1 MKVNYMIK
9 PREEKNIRNLV
20 KAGIDPF
27 IAHLLYGRGI
37 RTEEEAELFLY
48 GDYRNLHDPS
58 LIRNIDKVYEI
69 ISCAIDKKKKIYI
82 FGDYDVDGVTSA
94 AIMHLT
100 IRDLGG
106 DVHVRLPDRISEGYG
121 MSRVAVEELSKKGC
135 ELIITVDNGIKCHE
149 EIQLAKDL
157 GMEVIVL
164 DHHIPGDTLPNA
176 DVVIDLHMEGETY
189 PYKELTGCGL
199 AFKVACYLY
208 DKYGFEGEG
217 LKHLDLAAIGT
228 IADVGLLTG
237 ENRIIVKKGLEYINE
252 PDYDRVGVIE
262 LMGSFGVEVGTLCSM
277 DIGYKI
283 GPALNAPGRLLSK
296 GADNALALLLCEDND
311 EAVGYASAL
320 FQVNEIRK
328 AQTTEALLK
337 AEEYIEQEGL
347 KDDKIMVLYIPD
359 VPHGIVGLV
368 SGKITEKYYRPSIVF
383 TNAENN
389 VLKASGRSIPAYN
402 LYEGLCTCDDLF
414 LRYGGHQQAAGMS
427 IENNPQILVELR
439 RRLNEHADKVLTE
452 EDLIPVIEIDDVI
465 TEDDISFELIDSL
478 GVLEPF
484 GHGNPKPVFL
494 IRGFRPRKK
503 LVQGGWQPFTYMGEE
518 KTHLKLFGNTCDAV
532 GFGMASLFE
541 ELGQPR
547 NMDVVFTLGVNYFL
561 GNEFIQMELMDIRK
575 AEEPKREANELMNAI
590 SDALTQLTVM
600 QVQN

>member
-48 GDYRNLHDPS
+48 GDYRNLHDPT
-58 LIRNIDKVYEI
+58 LIRNIDKAFDI
-69 ISCAIDKKKKIYI
+69 ISNAIDSGKKIFI
-82 FGDYDVDGVTSA
+82 FGDYDVDGITSS
-94 AIMHLT
+94 AIMYFT
-100 IRDLGG
+100 IRELGG
-106 DVHVRLPDRISEGYG
+106 DVHIRLPDRISEGYG
-121 MSRVAVEELSKKGC
+121 MSKGAVEELYQRGC
-135 ELIITVDNGIKCHE
+135 ELIVTVDNGIKCFE
-149 EIQLAKDL
+149 EIELAKRF
-157 GMEVIVL
+157 GMEVVVL
-164 DHHIPGDTLPNA
+164 DHHIPGDELPWA
-176 DVVIDLHMEGETY
+176 DVVVDLHVKGETY
-189 PYKELTGCGL
+189 PYKDLAGCGL
-199 AFKVACYLY
+199 AFKMACLLY
-208 DKYGFEGEG
+208 QEYGFGDEG
-217 LKHLDLAAIGT
+217 LKHIDLAAIGT
-228 IADVGLLTG
+228 IADVAPLTG
-237 ENRIIVKKGLEYINE
+237 ENRIIVKEGLRYINE
-252 PDYDRVGVIE
+252 PDYNRPGIVE
-262 LMGSFGVEVGTLCSM
+262 LMNSFGVELGKLSSM
-277 DIGYKI
+277 DIGFKI

-561 GNEFIQMELMDIRK
+561 GNKFIQMELMDIRK
-575 AEEPKREANELMNAI
+575 AEEPKREANELMNTI